1 MKTRLEDAAI
11 ATLKRRRVLNR
22 SCRLAQAHLKKCQ
35 FWANRSY
42 NPKWKYRLDEAKE
55 DLRRKIRESEEEE
68 MKLGLSDI
76 ETRRF
81 GERLRLSH
89 KLFKRFKKVPDKKSK
104 SSTTASSIKLGDW
117 LVGDSGPNLIPPLQP
132 DLDCPPLLSPP
143 TLEEVRSILD
153 QMKNGKTPGA
163 DNLCSE
169 YLKYGGEQ
177 ALGELHQLL
186 TKVWI
191 ENCMPADWKHVVV
204 VPIPKVKNPKTT
216 DHYRKGV
223 PNNFINRVIECLKG
237 EQQFLWQRQLSETQ
251 TRHRGIKQGCPLSP
265 FIFLLIMEAVLESVA
280 DEIPNLHLNPDSELE
295 LPLILAFADDL
306 IIVADSVS
314 DVETILSSLKENLSY
329 VGLNLNQEKCK
340 VLIREPKGEAVTE
353 ISILGKTYKT
363 TEPLRYLGIYIT
375 PRLDR
380 PMTTRTRCRNAVK
393 SSRIVMDFLNRY
405 NPPWDIGRA
414 FYETVIAPSMIYGT
428 QTAVLT
434 KYSRRSIRGYEQQIV
449 HALYNLCRGHD
460 SSRPPPPVNVLLKKR
475 RITKKIRMYQMRWW
489 GHVMRRPR
497 SHILRIAAR
506 LRPARLRA
514 CRPGLTWRDS
524 VRQTMD
530 RYNGM
535 THRRWKELSRDK
547 DNFHKKLLEIY
558 DAEESDKSDW

>member
-1 MKTRLEDAAI
+1 MHGPNQNNARFFSRLGTLLGELASLHQLIILGDFNSQLANVGLTEEEKQLIGTSVGHNSFNENGSQMRFFLGLHSLVARNTKAPSYFKVTWKSGDRHSQIDHILTHTHSKLYLKALRCIWPNLSTDHKMLLCNVVKNRAEVPGNPNRKRPFQPRADLDPTLLRYEPIQKKFKEQITSSAPSSYPDGRSVEESWGSMKTRLEDAAI

-22 SCRLAQAHLKKCQ
+22 CCRLAQAHLKKCQ

-216 DHYRKGV
+216 DHYRKISLTSCAYKVYATWVLGKLQQLVGPIGSHQAAFLPNRSTTDHLFILQRLLQERWNGGKSTLLMSLDIEKAFDRVCLLSLPAILRRNTNTYNFIQNTNMFPFVGKGV

-251 TRHRGIKQGCPLSP
+251 TRHRGIKQGCP
-265 FIFLLIMEAVLESVA
+265 
-280 DEIPNLHLNPDSELE
+280 
-295 LPLILAFADDL
+295 
-306 IIVADSVS
+306 
-314 DVETILSSLKENLSY
+314 
-329 VGLNLNQEKCK
+329 G
-340 VLIREPKGEAVTE
+340 
-353 ISILGKTYKT
+353 
-363 TEPLRYLGIYIT
+363 
-375 PRLDR
+375 
-380 PMTTRTRCRNAVK
+380 
-393 SSRIVMDFLNRY
+393 
-405 NPPWDIGRA
+405 
-414 FYETVIAPSMIYGT
+414 
-428 QTAVLT
+428 
-434 KYSRRSIRGYEQQIV
+434 
-449 HALYNLCRGHD
+449 
-460 SSRPPPPVNVLLKKR
+460 
-475 RITKKIRMYQMRWW
+475 
-489 GHVMRRPR
+489 
-497 SHILRIAAR
+497 
-506 LRPARLRA
+506 
-514 CRPGLTWRDS
+514 
-524 VRQTMD
+524 
-530 RYNGM
+530 
-535 THRRWKELSRDK
+535 
-547 DNFHKKLLEIY
+547 
-558 DAEESDKSDW
+558 

>member
-1 MKTRLEDAAI
+1 
-11 ATLKRRRVLNR
+11 
-22 SCRLAQAHLKKCQ
+22 
-35 FWANRSY
+35 
-42 NPKWKYRLDEAKE
+42 
-55 DLRRKIRESEEEE
+55 
-68 MKLGLSDI
+68 
-76 ETRRF
+76 
-81 GERLRLSH
+81 
-89 KLFKRFKKVPDKKSK
+89 
-104 SSTTASSIKLGDW
+104 
-117 LVGDSGPNLIPPLQP
+117 
-132 DLDCPPLLSPP
+132 
-143 TLEEVRSILD
+143 
-153 QMKNGKTPGA
+153 
-163 DNLCSE
+163 
-169 YLKYGGEQ
+169 
-177 ALGELHQLL
+177 
-186 TKVWI
+186 
-191 ENCMPADWKHVVV
+191 
-204 VPIPKVKNPKTT
+204 
-216 DHYRKGV
+216 
-223 PNNFINRVIECLKG
+223 
-237 EQQFLWQRQLSETQ
+237 
-251 TRHRGIKQGCPLSP
+251 
-265 FIFLLIMEAVLESVA
+265 MEAVLESVA

-535 THRRWKELSRDK
+535 THRRWKEQAIQL
-547 DNFHKKLLEIY
+547 FPYLLLY
-558 DAEESDKSDW
+558 Q